1 VCGRIDED
9 VSGFSKQIRT
19 DTMKD
24 FVSEIKKIN
33 TDGLIY
39 KFSEISIDMFKKVQC
54 WRNVEVPVVR
64 YGKHQ
69 KILVQLSA
77 WDIPNIAFLS
87 VKESNDYRHADKV
100 SSVGQLVDLYR
111 EYDNE
116 HSAAESIK
124 NAADGVFRVV
134 LGMTAEQFQYQNL
147 WWIFEKFNRDYYIL
161 LAAKNFEHRREI
173 DTNAAVKE
181 VFGCSADDYIAI
193 LLMIFWLCSQHPDP
207 LSAPES
213 LYCRKENTILTTENI
228 TKFVGY
234 YSCDY
239 KELREHS
246 LGKQLLYSKP
256 FIKTQR
262 HGEYL
267 AVSMYLVAMMVGNG
281 LYWLVRDYYFKQ
293 GTQKF
298 VNAFGLLFED
308 YIKDLALNYCET
320 SEYKVLS
327 AGAKKGADF
336 LFDFGMLQLLVESKS
351 SLLKLDAKQQ
361 VPNMESTNTFF
372 NRTISEAYTQL
383 NSSYEELKGKIE
395 VPIIKIILLYDEF
408 SNTAIIELSE
418 KEIFEKDNLCF
429 VMTIRELEILLYLH
443 CNDKT
448 KEEQILNKL
457 LDSTKSDGLR
467 KRQNIGAIY
476 DELSIHENQ
485 HFDGQMDYFAR
496 MVEHFENNL

>member
-1 VCGRIDED
+1 
-9 VSGFSKQIRT
+9 
-19 DTMKD
+19 MKD

-39 KFSEISIDMFKKVQC
+39 TFSEISIRMFKDNQCIKKV
-54 WRNVEVPVVR
+54 EIPVIR
-64 YGKHQ
+64 YGRNQ
-69 KILVQLSA
+69 KLIVQLSA

-100 SSVGQLVDLYR
+100 SSLGQLVDLYR
-111 EYDNE
+111 KYDNE

-134 LGMTAEQFQYQNL
+134 LGMASEQFQYQNL

-161 LAAKNFEHRREI
+161 LAAKNFEHRNEI
-173 DTNAAVKE
+173 DTNTAVKK
-181 VFGCSADDYIAI
+181 VFDCSADDYITI
-193 LLMIFWLCSQHPDP
+193 LIMIFWLCSQRPDP
-207 LSAPES
+207 LSVLES
-213 LYCRKENTILTTENI
+213 LHCRKENTILTAENI
-228 TKFVGY
+228 AKFIGY

-262 HGEYL
+262 HGVYL

-336 LFDFGMLQLLVESKS
+336 LFDFGMLQLLIESKS

-383 NSSYEELKGKIE
+383 NSSYEELKEKID

-408 SNTAIIELSE
+408 PNTAIIELSE
-418 KEIFEKDNLCF
+418 RKIFEKDSFCF

-443 CNDKT
+443 RNDKA

-457 LDSTKSDGLR
+457 LDSTKPDGLQ
-467 KRQNIGAIY
+467 KKQNIGAIY
-476 DELSIHENQ
+476 EELSIHENQ
-485 HFDGQMDYFAR
+485 HLHGQMDYFSK
-496 MVEHFENNL
+496 MMEHFGNNL

>member
-1 VCGRIDED
+1 MR
-9 VSGFSKQIRT
+9 
-19 DTMKD
+19 D
-24 FVSEIKKIN
+24 FISEIKKIN

-39 KFSEISIDMFKKVQC
+39 KFSEISIEMFKKNQYM
-54 WRNVEVPVVR
+54 RKVERPVIR
-64 YGKHQ
+64 YGRNQ
-69 KILVQLSA
+69 KLIVQLSA

-116 HSAAESIK
+116 HSATESIK

-147 WWIFEKFNRDYYIL
+147 WWIYEKFNRDYYIL
-161 LAAKNFEHRREI
+161 LAGKNFEHRSKI

-181 VFGCSADDYIAI
+181 VFGCSVDDYIAI

-228 TKFVGY
+228 TKFIGY

-239 KELREHS
+239 KELREDS

-262 HGEYL
+262 YGVYL
-267 AVSMYLVAMMVGNG
+267 AVSMYLVSMMVGNG

-308 YIKDLALNYCET
+308 YIKDLAMNYCEPT
-320 SEYKVLS
+320 EWSVLS
-327 AGAKKGADF
+327 TGSKKGADF
-336 LFDFGMLQLLVESKS
+336 LFDFGVLQILVESKS
-351 SLLKLDAKQQ
+351 SLLKLDVKQQ
-361 VPNMESTNTFF
+361 VPNLKSVKTFF
-372 NRTISEAYTQL
+372 DHTISEAYAQL
-383 NSSYEELKGKIE
+383 NSSYEQLNGKVD
-395 VPIIKIILLYDEF
+395 VPVIKIILLYDEF
-408 SNTAIIELSE
+408 SNAAIIELS
-418 KEIFEKDNLCF
+418 KSEIFEKDPLCF
-429 VMTIRELEILLYLH
+429 VMTIRELEMLLYLH
-443 CNDKT
+443 HNDKI
-448 KEEQILNKL
+448 KEKQILNRL
-457 LDSTKSDGLR
+457 LDSIKLDGLH
-467 KRQNIGAIY
+467 KNIGAIY
-476 DELSIHENQ
+476 EELSIHENP
-485 HFDGQMDYFAR
+485 HLDWKMDYFSK
-496 MVEHFENNL
+496 MMKHFENNLQ

>member
-1 VCGRIDED
+1 
-9 VSGFSKQIRT
+9 
-19 DTMKD
+19 MKD

-39 KFSEISIDMFKKVQC
+39 KFSEISIEMFKNNQYM
-54 WRNVEVPVVR
+54 REVEVPVIR
-64 YGKHQ
+64 YGRNQ
-69 KILVQLSA
+69 KMIVKLLA

-87 VKESNDYRHADKV
+87 VSESNDYRHADKV

-116 HSAAESIK
+116 HSVGESIK
-124 NAADGVFRVV
+124 NTADGVFRFV

-161 LAAKNFEHRREI
+161 LAAENFEHRKEI

-181 VFGCSADDYIAI
+181 VFGCSADDYVAI

-213 LYCRKENTILTTENI
+213 LYCRKDNTLFTAENI
-228 TKFVGY
+228 SKFIEY

-239 KELREHS
+239 KELREHP

-262 HGEYL
+262 YEVYL
-267 AVSMYLVAMMVGNG
+267 AVSLYLVAMMVGNG
-281 LYWLVRDYYFKQ
+281 LYWLIRDYYFKQ
-293 GTQKF
+293 GNQKF

-308 YIKDLALNYCET
+308 YIKDLAMNYCDI

-327 AGAKKGADF
+327 AGSKKGADF

-361 VPNMESTNTFF
+361 VPNLQSVNTFF
-372 NRTISEAYTQL
+372 DRTISEAYAQL
-383 NSSYEELKGKIE
+383 NSSYEELKGKID

-408 SNTAIIELSE
+408 SNMAIIESS
-418 KEIFEKDNLCF
+418 KREIFEKDNLCF

-443 CNDKT
+443 HNDT
-448 KEEQILNKL
+448 AKEAQILNKL
-457 LDSTKSDGLR
+457 FDSTKQEGLR
-467 KRQNIGAIY
+467 KKKNIRAIY
-476 DELSIHENQ
+476 EELSIHENQ
-485 HFDGQMDYFAR
+485 HLKGQMNYFSK
-496 MVEHFENNL
+496 MMEHFGNNL

>member
-1 VCGRIDED
+1 
-9 VSGFSKQIRT
+9 
-19 DTMKD
+19 MKD

-39 KFSEISIDMFKKVQC
+39 KLSEISIEMFKDNQYMKKV
-54 WRNVEVPVVR
+54 EIPVIR
-64 YGKHQ
+64 YGITQ
-69 KILVQLSA
+69 KLIVQLSA

-87 VKESNDYRHADKV
+87 VKESNDYRHSDEV

-111 EYDNE
+111 EYENE
-116 HSAAESIK
+116 HSAAESVK

-134 LGMTAEQFQYQNL
+134 LGMTAEQFQYQKL

-161 LAAKNFEHRREI
+161 LAAKNFEHRNEI
-173 DTNAAVKE
+173 DTNAVVKE
-181 VFGCSADDYIAI
+181 VFGCSADDYVAI

-213 LYCRKENTILTTENI
+213 LYCRKENSILTAENI
-228 TKFVGY
+228 AKFIEY

-256 FIKTQR
+256 FVKTQR
-262 HGEYL
+262 YGVYL
-267 AVSMYLVAMMVGNG
+267 AVSMHLVAMMVGNG

-298 VNAFGLLFED
+298 TNAFGLLFED

-320 SEYKVLS
+320 FEYKVLS

-361 VPNMESTNTFF
+361 VPNMESTNRFF
-372 NRTISEAYTQL
+372 NCTISEAYTQL
-383 NSSYEELKGKIE
+383 NSSYEELKEKID
-395 VPIIKIILLYDEF
+395 VPLLKIILLYDEF

-418 KEIFEKDNLCF
+418 REIFAKDNLCF
-429 VMTIRELEILLYLH
+429 IMTIRELEILLYLH
-443 CNDKT
+443 RNDKA
-448 KEEQILNKL
+448 KEEHILNKL
-457 LDSTKSDGLR
+457 LDSIRPVGLR

-476 DELSIHENQ
+476 EELSISENQ
-485 HFDGQMDYFAR
+485 HLDGRMDYFSK
-496 MVEHFENNL
+496 MIKHFGNNL

>member
-1 VCGRIDED
+1 
-9 VSGFSKQIRT
+9 
-19 DTMKD
+19 
-24 FVSEIKKIN
+24 
-33 TDGLIY
+33 
-39 KFSEISIDMFKKVQC
+39 
-54 WRNVEVPVVR
+54 
-64 YGKHQ
+64 
-69 KILVQLSA
+69 
-77 WDIPNIAFLS
+77 
-87 VKESNDYRHADKV
+87 
-100 SSVGQLVDLYR
+100 
-111 EYDNE
+111 
-116 HSAAESIK
+116 
-124 NAADGVFRVV
+124 
-134 LGMTAEQFQYQNL
+134 
-147 WWIFEKFNRDYYIL
+147 
-161 LAAKNFEHRREI
+161 
-173 DTNAAVKE
+173 
-181 VFGCSADDYIAI
+181 
-193 LLMIFWLCSQHPDP
+193 
-207 LSAPES
+207 
-213 LYCRKENTILTTENI
+213 
-228 TKFVGY
+228 
-234 YSCDY
+234 
-239 KELREHS
+239 
-246 LGKQLLYSKP
+246 
-256 FIKTQR
+256 
-262 HGEYL
+262 
-267 AVSMYLVAMMVGNG
+267 MYLVAMMVGNG

>member
-1 VCGRIDED
+1 
-9 VSGFSKQIRT
+9 
-19 DTMKD
+19 
-24 FVSEIKKIN
+24 
-33 TDGLIY
+33 
-39 KFSEISIDMFKKVQC
+39 MFKKVQY

-69 KILVQLSA
+69 KMLVQLSA
-77 WDIPNIAFLS
+77 WDIPSIAFLS

-100 SSVGQLVDLYR
+100 SSVGQLVALYR

-161 LAAKNFEHRREI
+161 LAAKNFEHRSEI

-181 VFGCSADDYIAI
+181 VFGCSTDDYVAI

-228 TKFVGY
+228 TKFIEY

-267 AVSMYLVAMMVGNG
+267 AVSMYLVAMIVGNG

-320 SEYKVLS
+320 TEYKVLS
-327 AGAKKGADF
+327 AGSKKGLIFCLILACF
-336 LFDFGMLQLLVESKS
+336 NYLLN
-351 SLLKLDAKQQ
+351 Q
-361 VPNMESTNTFF
+361 NHH
-372 NRTISEAYTQL
+372 Y
-383 NSSYEELKGKIE
+383 
-395 VPIIKIILLYDEF
+395 
-408 SNTAIIELSE
+408 LS
-418 KEIFEKDNLCF
+418 
-429 VMTIRELEILLYLH
+429 
-443 CNDKT
+443 
-448 KEEQILNKL
+448 
-457 LDSTKSDGLR
+457 
-467 KRQNIGAIY
+467 
-476 DELSIHENQ
+476 
-485 HFDGQMDYFAR
+485 
-496 MVEHFENNL
+496 

>member
-1 VCGRIDED
+1 
-9 VSGFSKQIRT
+9 
-19 DTMKD
+19 MKN

-33 TDGLIY
+33 TDELIY
-39 KFSEISIDMFKKVQC
+39 KFSEISIEMFKANQYMRKV
-54 WRNVEVPVVR
+54 EIPVIR
-64 YGKHQ
+64 YGRNQ
-69 KILVQLSA
+69 KLIVQLSA

-124 NAADGVFRVV
+124 NADDGVFRVV

-147 WWIFEKFNRDYYIL
+147 WRIFEKFNRDYYIL
-161 LAAKNFEHRREI
+161 LAAKNFEHRNEI

-181 VFGCSADDYIAI
+181 VFGCSADDYVAI
-193 LLMIFWLCSQHPDP
+193 LLMIFWLCNQHPDP
-207 LSAPES
+207 LSAPEN
-213 LYCRKENTILTTENI
+213 LYCRKENTILTKKNI
-228 TKFVGY
+228 SKFIEY

-262 HGEYL
+262 HGVYL
-267 AVSMYLVAMMVGNG
+267 AASMYLVAMMVGNG

-293 GTQKF
+293 ETQKF

-308 YIKDLALNYCET
+308 YIKDLALNYCKT

-336 LFDFGMLQLLVESKS
+336 LFDFGMLQVLVESKS

-372 NRTISEAYTQL
+372 NRTINEAYTQL
-383 NSSYEELKGKIE
+383 NSSYEELKGKID

-418 KEIFEKDNLCF
+418 RKIFEKDSLCF

-443 CNDKT
+443 RNDKV
-448 KEEQILNKL
+448 KEKQILNKL
-457 LDSTKSDGLR
+457 LDSTRMDGLR

-476 DELSIHENQ
+476 EELSIHENQ
-485 HFDGQMDYFAR
+485 HLDGQMDYFSK
-496 MVEHFENNL
+496 MMEHFGNNL

>member
-1 VCGRIDED
+1 MPLDER
-9 VSGFSKQIRT
+9 GGMEII
-19 DTMKD
+19 MKN
-24 FVSEIKKIN
+24 FVSEVKKIN

-39 KFSEISIDMFKKVQC
+39 KFSEISIEMFKNNQCMRKV
-54 WRNVEVPVVR
+54 EIPVIH
-64 YGKHQ
+64 YGKRQ
-69 KILVQLSA
+69 KLTVQLSA

-87 VKESNDYRHADKV
+87 VKESNDYRQADKV
-100 SSVGQLVDLYR
+100 ASIEQLVDLYR

-116 HSAAESIK
+116 HSSAESIK
-124 NAADGVFRVV
+124 NADSDEVFRVG

-147 WWIFEKFNRDYYIL
+147 WWIFDKFNRDYYIL
-161 LAAKNFEHRREI
+161 LAAKNFKHRNDI
-173 DTNAAVKE
+173 DINAAVKK
-181 VFGCSADDYIAI
+181 VFGCSADDYVAI

-207 LSAPES
+207 LSAPED

-228 TKFVGY
+228 TEFIEY

-262 HGEYL
+262 YGVYL

-308 YIKDLALNYCET
+308 YIRDLALNYCKT
-320 SEYKVLS
+320 SEYKILS

-336 LFDFGMLQLLVESKS
+336 LFDFGMLQLLVESKA

-361 VPNMESTNTFF
+361 VPNLESVNIFF
-372 NRTISEAYTQL
+372 DRTISEAYVQL
-383 NSSYEELKGKIE
+383 NSSYAQINGK
-395 VPIIKIILLYDEF
+395 VDAPVIKIILLYDEF
-408 SNTAIIELSE
+408 SNTAIIELS
-418 KEIFEKDNLCF
+418 KREIFEKDPLCF
-429 VMTIRELEILLYLH
+429 VMTIRELEILLYFH
-443 CNDKT
+443 CNNKV
-448 KEEQILNKL
+448 KEQQILDVL
-457 LDSTKSDGLR
+457 LDSIKPDGVR
-467 KRQNIGAIY
+467 KNIGAIY
-476 DELSIHENQ
+476 DELSIYENP
-485 HFDGQMDYFAR
+485 HLDGEMDYFSKV
-496 MVEHFENNL
+496 MKYFGDNLQ